1 MFRKLITIII
11 TLYFT
16 SEVEPYELNHL
27 SFIWAD
33 VVATMKVKLPNDF
46 CSSSLIHVVILTIL
60 RSTIRYTNADWTSY
74 DSDGKY

>member
-11 TLYFT
+11 KLYFT
-16 SEVEPYELNHL
+16 LEVDTYDL

-46 CSSSLIHVVILTIL
+46 CSSSIIHVVILTIL
-60 RSTIRYTNADWTSY
+60 RSTIRCTNANWTSY

>member
-1 MFRKLITIII
+1 M
-11 TLYFT
+11 YFIL
-16 SEVEPYELNHL
+16 EVDTYELNYDL

-33 VVATMKVKLPNDF
+33 VAATMKVKLPNDF
-46 CSSSLIHVVILTIL
+46 CSSSIIHVVILTIL